1 MADIQAEGLRAAG
14 DLLERVLGTE
24 SGPPA
29 TREAT
34 PAGEYQA
41 FVDAWIEVLR
51 QTFAGL
57 AQPPAGE
64 AVTVP
69 VEANGIGPPLRLA
82 IGPAAEPG
90 ERGAEVWLHN
100 GSRSAVGPVA
110 FRCGELS
117 DARGE
122 LLEGLEVRFDPAEVE
137 ALPARSSRAVTVSL
151 SGEGLAEAYSA
162 PPGTYRGTIQARGA
176 PGVWLP
182 LEVVVEC

>member
-14 DLLERVLGTE
+14 DLLERVLGSE

-29 TREAT
+29 ARAAS
-34 PAGEYQA
+34 PASEYQA

-64 AVTVP
+64 TLTVP
-69 VEANGIGPPLRLA
+69 VEPNGIGPPLRLA
-82 IGPAAEPG
+82 MGPASET
-90 ERGAEVWLHN
+90 RGRSAEVWLHN
-100 GSRSAVGPVA
+100 GSGSAVGPVA

-117 DARGE
+117 DAQGE
-122 LLEGLEVRFDPAEVE
+122 LLAGVEVRFDPAEVE
-137 ALPARSSRAVTVSL
+137 VMPPRSSRAVTVSL
-151 SGEGLAEAYSA
+151 AGDGLAGEG
-162 PPGTYRGTIQARGA
+162 PPGVGTYRGTIQARGA

>member
-24 SGPPA
+24 AGPPA
-29 TREAT
+29 TRDAS
-34 PAGEYQA
+34 PASDYQA

-51 QTFAGL
+51 QSFAGL

-82 IGPAAEPG
+82 VGPASEPAE
-90 ERGAEVWLHN
+90 RSTEVWLHN
-100 GSRSAVGPVA
+100 GSRSVVGPVI
-110 FRCGELS
+110 FRCGDLS
-117 DARGE
+117 DAQGE
-122 LLEGLEVRFDPAEVE
+122 LLEGVEVRFDPAELE
-137 ALPARSSRAVTVSL
+137 PLPARSSRAVTISL
-151 SGEGLAEAYSA
+151 AGQVPLVA
-162 PPGTYRGTIQARGA
+162 GTYRGTIQARGA

-182 LEVVVEC
+182 LEVVVQC

>member
-29 TREAT
+29 SRAAS

-41 FVDAWIEVLR
+41 LVDAWIEVMR

-82 IGPAAEPG
+82 AGPASEPG
-90 ERGAEVWLHN
+90 ERSTEVWLHN
-100 GSRSAVGPVA
+100 GTRSAVGPVV
-110 FRCGELS
+110 FLCGDLS
-117 DARGE
+117 DAQGE
-122 LLEGLEVRFDPAEVE
+122 RLDGVEVRFDPPELE
-137 ALPARSSRAVTVSL
+137 PLPPRSSRAVTVSL
-151 SGEGLAEAYSA
+151 AGDVL
-162 PPGTYRGTIQARGA
+162 PPGAGTYRGTIQARGA

-182 LEVVVEC
+182 LEIVVQC

>member
-24 SGPPA
+24 SGPSP
-29 TREAT
+29 TRNGS
-34 PAGEYQA
+34 PGGEYQA

-82 IGPAAEPG
+82 FGPAAQEE
-90 ERGAEVWLHN
+90 ERAAEVWVHN
-100 GSRSAVGPVA
+100 GRASVAGPVT

-117 DARGE
+117 NSHGRVLDGV
-122 LLEGLEVRFDPAEVE
+122 EVVFDPAEVE
-137 ALPARSSRAVTVSL
+137 VMPARSSRAVTVSL
-151 SGEGLAEAYSA
+151 IGEGSP

>member
-24 SGPPA
+24 SGPPT
-29 TREAT
+29 TREAS
-34 PAGEYQA
+34 PATEYQA

-64 AVTVP
+64 TVTVA
-69 VEANGIGPPLRLA
+69 VERNGVGPPLRLA
-82 IGPAAEPG
+82 IGPANEPD
-90 ERGAEVWLHN
+90 ERSAEVWLHN
-100 GSRSAVGPVA
+100 GSRSAVGSVV

-122 LLEGLEVRFDPAEVE
+122 LLEGVEVRFDPAEVD
-137 ALPARSSRAVTVSL
+137 AMPARSSRAVVVSL
-151 SGEGLAEAYSA
+151 VGPGS
-162 PPGTYRGTIQARGA
+162 PRPGTYRGTIQARGA

>member
-24 SGPPA
+24 AGPPA
-29 TREAT
+29 TGEAS
-34 PAGEYQA
+34 PASEYQA

-64 AVTVP
+64 RVTVP
-69 VEANGIGPPLRLA
+69 VEANGIGPPVRLA
-82 IGPAAEPG
+82 VGPASEPG
-90 ERGAEVWLHN
+90 ARSAEVWLHN
-100 GSRSAVGPVA
+100 GSRSVVGPVA

-122 LLEGLEVRFDPAEVE
+122 PLAGVEVRFDPEEVE
-137 ALPARSSRAVTVSL
+137 AMPARSSRAVTVSL
-151 SGEGLAEAYSA
+151 AGEDPLD
-162 PPGTYRGTIQARGA
+162 PGTYRGTIQALGA

>member
-24 SGPPA
+24 SGSPA
-29 TREAT
+29 TREAAPT
-34 PAGEYQA
+34 SEYQA
-41 FVDAWIEVLR
+41 LVDAWIEALR

-69 VEANGIGPPLRLA
+69 IEANGVGPPLRLA
-82 IGPAAEPG
+82 VGPASEPG
-90 ERGAEVWLHN
+90 ERSAEVWLHN
-100 GSRSAVGPVA
+100 GSRSPVGPMI

-117 DARGE
+117 DAQGE
-122 LLEGLEVRFDPAEVE
+122 LLEGVEVRFDPAEVE
-137 ALPARSSRAVTVSL
+137 PLPARSSRAVTISL
-151 SGEGLAEAYSA
+151 GGEG
-162 PPGTYRGTIQARGA
+162 PPGAGTYRGTIQARGA

-182 LEVVVEC
+182 LEVVVQC

>member
-24 SGPPA
+24 SGSPA
-29 TREAT
+29 AREDS
-34 PAGEYQA
+34 PASEYQA

-69 VEANGIGPPLRLA
+69 VEANGVGPPLRLA
-82 IGPAAEPG
+82 VGPASEPAE
-90 ERGAEVWLHN
+90 RSAEVWVHN
-100 GSRSAVGPVA
+100 GSRSAVGPVT

-117 DARGE
+117 DPQGE
-122 LLEGLEVRFDPAEVE
+122 LLEGVEVQFGPAEVE
-137 ALPARSSRAVTVSL
+137 VMPARSSRAVVVSL
-151 SGEGLAEAYSA
+151 VGAGYAR
-162 PPGTYRGTIQARGA
+162 PGTYRGTIQALGA

>member
-24 SGPPA
+24 SDPEA
-29 TREAT
+29 TRET
-34 PAGEYQA
+34 SPASEYQA

-82 IGPAAEPG
+82 LGPQSEPG
-90 ERGAEVWLHN
+90 ERSTEVWLHN
-100 GSRSAVGPVA
+100 GSRSVVGPVA

-117 DARGE
+117 DARGK
-122 LLEGLEVRFDPAEVE
+122 LLEGVDVRFDPVEVE
-137 ALPARSSRAVTVSL
+137 AMPARSSRAVTVSVTGKGVA
-151 SGEGLAEAYSA
+151 GEDSPGA
-162 PPGTYRGTIQARGA
+162 GTYRGTIQARGA

-182 LEVVVEC
+182 LEVVFEC